1 MKLYEQDMTSWR
13 EVTPLLFKDFEQA
26 LQFLNYTCSAEN
38 KEVKIEENRKTI
50 EFSFPLFSPYY
61 ITCLKCYIHTHTHST
76 LEGHSGTVW
85 ALQQK
90 KELLISGAHDKTVH
104 NHHVATM

>member
-38 KEVKIEENRKTI
+38 KEVKIEKNRKTI
-50 EFSFPLFSPYY
+50 GFSSLYFHL
-61 ITCLKCYIHTHTHST
+61 ITSHVSSVIFIHTHIA
-76 LEGHSGTVW
+76 LWRATVVPYGRYS
-85 ALQQK
+85 K
-90 KELLISGAHDKTVH
+90 RKSFSSPELMIKRYII
-104 NHHVATM
+104 TM

>member
-50 EFSFPLFSPYY
+50 GFSFPLFSPYN
-61 ITCLKCYIHTHTHST
+61 ITCLKCYIHTHTHT
-76 LEGHSGTVW
+76 QHFGGPQWYRVGVT
-85 ALQQK
+85 A
-90 KELLISGAHDKTVH
+90 KERASHLRSS
-104 NHHVATM
+104 